1 MKKILKIFIYILIL
15 SLFIPITSFA
25 LSSSYK
31 DVVSDELDVEVE
43 KDKINIYL
51 FYGSGCPHCKAEKE
65 LLSKLEDKYPDK
77 LNIYLYEVWDSKGN
91 AKIMRKLKKDFGLD
105 ENDSV
110 PFTVI
115 GERYFYGYSDNIG
128 VKIEKQIITYLDLE
142 EISDEETVV
151 EESKINIPFLGE
163 VNTGEVT
170 IGVVAIILGFVDG
183 FNPCAMWILLFLI
196 NMLFG
201 MKDKKKMFILGFSFL
216 FTSALFY
223 FLSMLGI
230 NIVLDFISTN
240 ELRSLIGLVAIGF
253 GIYNLYIYFRDRKK
267 ENGCSVVDEAKRKN
281 IIDKMKKI
289 KNSKNFFLALG
300 GIVLLAIS
308 VNMVELACSAGFPTI
323 FSEILV
329 QNNVTGIL
337 RIIYLLIY
345 VVFYMIDDMVVFT
358 ISVCTLSIAGVTT
371 KYNKLVKI
379 IGGLLMLIMGLLL
392 IFKPE
397 WIMLNF

>member
-1 MKKILKIFIYILIL
+1 
-15 SLFIPITSFA
+15 
-25 LSSSYK
+25 
-31 DVVSDELDVEVE
+31 
-43 KDKINIYL
+43 
-51 FYGSGCPHCKAEKE
+51 
-65 LLSKLEDKYPDK
+65 
-77 LNIYLYEVWDSKGN
+77 
-91 AKIMRKLKKDFGLD
+91 
-105 ENDSV
+105 
-110 PFTVI
+110 
-115 GERYFYGYSDNIG
+115 
-128 VKIEKQIITYLDLE
+128 
-142 EISDEETVV
+142 
-151 EESKINIPFLGE
+151 
-163 VNTGEVT
+163 
-170 IGVVAIILGFVDG
+170 
-183 FNPCAMWILLFLI
+183 
-196 NMLFG
+196 
-201 MKDKKKMFILGFSFL
+201 
-216 FTSALFY
+216 
-223 FLSMLGI
+223 MLGI

-289 KNSKNFFLALG
+289 KNSKNFFFALG

>member
-31 DVVSDELDVEVE
+31 DVVSDDLDVEVE

-77 LNIYLYEVWDSKGN
+77 LNIYLYEVWDSKDN
-91 AKIMRKLKKDFGLD
+91 TKIMRKLKKDFGLD

-115 GERYFYGYSDNIG
+115 GEKYFYGYSDNIG

-289 KNSKNFFLALG
+289 KNSKNFFLALC

>member
-1 MKKILKIFIYILIL
+1 MNKYIRIFLCLIILC
-15 SLFIPITSFA
+15 LFMPITSMA

-31 DVVSDELDVEVE
+31 DVLAEELDIEVE
-43 KDKINIYL
+43 EDKVNIYL
-51 FYGSGCPHCKAEKE
+51 FYGDGCPHCASEKV
-65 LLSKLEDKYPDK
+65 LLNNLKEKYDDKI
-77 LNIYLYEVWDSKGN
+77 NIYLYEVWGSKDN
-91 AKIMRKLKKDFGLD
+91 TKLMHKFKEQFGV
-105 ENDSV
+105 EANNSV
-110 PFTVI
+110 PFTII
-115 GERYFYGYSDNIG
+115 GEEYFYGYSDTIG
-128 VKIEKQIITYLDLE
+128 IKIEKQIRSYLELDDINDKDTLIE
-142 EISDEETVV
+142 KE
-151 EESKINIPFLGE
+151 KIKIPLLGE
-163 VNTGEVT
+163 VNPGEVT
-170 IGVVAIILGFVDG
+170 VGVVAMVLGFVDG

-201 MKDKKKMFILGFSFL
+201 MKDRKKMFLLGFTFL
-216 FTSALFY
+216 FTSAIFY

-240 ELRSLIGLVAIGF
+240 ELRSIIGLVAIAF

-267 ENGCSVVDEAKRKN
+267 EDGCHVVDEAKRKN

-289 KNSKNFFLALG
+289 KNAKNIFLAFG
-300 GIVLLAIS
+300 GIILLAIS

-329 QNNVTGIL
+329 QNNVTGIS

-345 VVFYMIDDMVVFT
+345 VLFYMIDDMVVFT
-358 ISVCTLSIAGVTT
+358 ISMCTLTISGVTT

-379 IGGLLMLIMGLLL
+379 VGGILMLIMGLLL

>member
-31 DVVSDELDVEVE
+31 DVVCDELDVEVE

-77 LNIYLYEVWDSKGN
+77 LNIYLYEVWDSKDN

-115 GERYFYGYSDNIG
+115 GEKYFYGYSDNIG

-289 KNSKNFFLALG
+289 KNSKNFFFALG
-300 GIVLLAIS
+300 GIILLAIS

>member
-1 MKKILKIFIYILIL
+1 MKKTIKMFIYILIL
-15 SLFIPITSFA
+15 SLFIPVSTLAVSN
-25 LSSSYK
+25 SYK
-31 DVVSDELDVEVE
+31 DILADDLDIEIE
-43 KDKINIYL
+43 EDKVNIYL
-51 FYGSGCPHCKAEKE
+51 FYGSSCPHCKEEKE
-65 LLSKLEDKYPDK
+65 FFKELEKKYPDQI
-77 LNIYLYEVWDSKGN
+77 NIYLYEVWKDKDN
-91 AKIMRKLKKDFGLD
+91 AEIMHKVKKYFNL
-105 ENDSV
+105 EATAAV

-115 GERYFYGYSDNIG
+115 GEEYFYGYSDSVGI
-128 VKIEKQIITYLDLE
+128 KIEKQVRSYLELDN
-142 EISDEETVV
+142 INDKDTVI
-151 EESKINIPFLGE
+151 ESNKINIPFLGD
-163 VNTGEVT
+163 VDSGEVT
-170 IGVVAIILGFVDG
+170 VGVVAIVLGFVDG

-201 MKDKKKMFILGFSFL
+201 MKDRKKMFLLGFAFL

-267 ENGCSVVDEAKRKN
+267 EDGCQVVDEKKRKD
-281 IIDKMKKI
+281 IIGKMKKI
-289 KNSKNFFLALG
+289 KNAKNIFFAFG
-300 GIVLLAIS
+300 GIILLAIS

-323 FSEILV
+323 FSEVLV
-329 QNNVTGIL
+329 ANEVTGIS

-345 VVFYMIDDMVVFT
+345 VLFYMIDDMVVFT
-358 ISVCTLSIAGVTT
+358 ISICTLTISGVTT

-379 IGGLLMLIMGLLL
+379 VGGILMLIMGLLL

>member
-15 SLFIPITSFA
+15 SLFKPITSYA

-31 DVVSDELDVEVE
+31 DVVCDELDVEVE

-77 LNIYLYEVWDSKGN
+77 LNIYLYEVWDSKDN

-115 GERYFYGYSDNIG
+115 GEKYFYGYSDNIG